1 MKRAKKIQLGGVVCP
16 PLNIRENLLI
26 EYWNGQKDGNI
37 NVDLL
42 KKVQEARRKK
52 L

>member
-1 MKRAKKIQLGGVVCP
+1 MKRAKQIKLGGVVCP
-16 PLNIRENLLI
+16 PINIRENLLI
-26 EYWNGQKDGNI
+26 EYWNGQTNGNI
-37 NVDLL
+37 NVELL